1 VEDISPLSL
10 QNLKH
15 VLRLR
20 LWLMLTASGVIF
32 ALLTAWILSLQPTY
46 DAHSVVLLAP
56 MTEELDISTANGRS
70 GAMTDPFFI
79 RSEASI
85 ISSEQLAG
93 AVIERLK
100 LADNPEFAARP
111 GLRQLL
117 GLAPAASGANPYLT
131 GAEVRLDAVLR
142 AYLER
147 LSVFNDGRSKTVEI
161 TFTASDPRLAAAIAN
176 AHAEEYL
183 KQQSG
188 RHAAD
193 QQKSLQWLR
202 QEVDA
207 RAREA
212 RDADALVQ
220 EYQLQHGIVST
231 HDATMVE
238 QRLSQLSSQLMDA
251 RRQLSTQEA
260 MLAEIR
266 DLRAGGDP
274 ANAATLLANEPL
286 TDLLRSRVQAEADL
300 ASLETRLV
308 ADHPTLVKQRQ
319 ALASINEVFDRQL
332 KRAESEAEASMSTY
346 QRHVNELARAV
357 NAEVSN
363 KLTQDKASAALPAL
377 LAEAQVKRTVFETV
391 LNRYQTQLSEHGFSE
406 PTAAVVSRAVAP
418 ARPSFPRVPLFLAV
432 ALMASALGG
441 MGVALLMHLLRPS
454 PPSLNELADAVQ
466 LRPLVAIA
474 RFRNDAT
481 EPGVVK
487 IRDPRLYIES
497 IRSLRNAIFEQ
508 QSAHDTRV
516 CLFTSVVPSKGK
528 TLVAMSVARSLARS
542 GARTLFVEMDLRCP
556 AASRLARL
564 PETSRGV
571 AAVLEGR
578 AQVGD
583 ILQRDEACGLD
594 MLLAEKN
601 ASLSLDR
608 LTVAAVSSMLGKL
621 RGRYDAIILDS
632 PPVGVISDSLTLSNV
647 ADQTVLVAREGET
660 PVNEISDAV
669 RLLKER
675 GATLAGLVLTDVD
688 PRQLAFA
695 QRTVSRYVTGIPARI
710 ALVRNTA

>member
-1 VEDISPLSL
+1 
-10 QNLKH
+10 
-15 VLRLR
+15 
-20 LWLMLTASGVIF
+20 
-32 ALLTAWILSLQPTY
+32 
-46 DAHSVVLLAP
+46 
-56 MTEELDISTANGRS
+56 
-70 GAMTDPFFI
+70 
-79 RSEASI
+79 
-85 ISSEQLAG
+85 
-93 AVIERLK
+93 
-100 LADNPEFAARP
+100 
-111 GLRQLL
+111 
-117 GLAPAASGANPYLT
+117 
-131 GAEVRLDAVLR
+131 
-142 AYLER
+142 
-147 LSVFNDGRSKTVEI
+147 
-161 TFTASDPRLAAAIAN
+161 
-176 AHAEEYL
+176 
-183 KQQSG
+183 
-188 RHAAD
+188 
-193 QQKSLQWLR
+193 
-202 QEVDA
+202 
-207 RAREA
+207 
-212 RDADALVQ
+212 
-220 EYQLQHGIVST
+220 
-231 HDATMVE
+231 
-238 QRLSQLSSQLMDA
+238 
-251 RRQLSTQEA
+251 
-260 MLAEIR
+260 
-266 DLRAGGDP
+266 
-274 ANAATLLANEPL
+274 
-286 TDLLRSRVQAEADL
+286 
-300 ASLETRLV
+300 
-308 ADHPTLVKQRQ
+308 
-319 ALASINEVFDRQL
+319 
-332 KRAESEAEASMSTY
+332 
-346 QRHVNELARAV
+346 
-357 NAEVSN
+357 
-363 KLTQDKASAALPAL
+363 
-377 LAEAQVKRTVFETV
+377 
-391 LNRYQTQLSEHGFSE
+391 
-406 PTAAVVSRAVAP
+406 
-418 ARPSFPRVPLFLAV
+418 
-432 ALMASALGG
+432 
-441 MGVALLMHLLRPS
+441 MHLLRPS
-454 PPSLNELADAVQ
+454 PPSLNDLADTVQ

-516 CLFTSVVPSKGK
+516 CLFTSVVPSQGK

-608 LTVAAVSSMLGKL
+608 LTVAAVSSLLGKL